1 MLDIKDYVRESKL
14 ESNIPT
20 ADKAFI
26 ITYSDTNDMEENYFA
41 IDESQVRAKKY
52 FAKFDRMKNCRIFS
66 FSFVTYS

>member
-26 ITYSDTNDMEENYFA
+26 LTYSDTNDMEENYFA
-41 IDESQVRAKKY
+41 IDESGQ
-52 FAKFDRMKNCRIFS
+52 KNILQNL
-66 FSFVTYS
+66 TG